1 MIGLAGLNSIAQGV
15 GRCRDICE
23 LMRALILFLFLLSAL
38 WLPAAAPATNGPPAD
53 ANATEQNAKGTQ
65 PTTDADVD
73 GDEEETEKAKS
84 WLGDLLES
92 GPIGLLIKG
101 GWFMAPI
108 LLLAILA
115 LGVIIERWR
124 SLKMLG
130 TENDALRQAVL
141 DDLTHDRIEE
151 ALARCERERGP
162 VAAVIANGLRK
173 YFVLRKL
180 NYDPGRLEEQVVKS
194 MENYGVH
201 IVAALE
207 RHLSVLAIV
216 SSVAP
221 MLGFLGTVA
230 GMIESFDQIVKMDK
244 GELEG
249 ATSIVAA
256 AADGISVAL
265 LTTCFGLMV
274 GIPAFMAFNYFSSV
288 INNFVL
294 EVEESSS
301 ELMEAVTLQLT
312 LNEANQ
318 RPNRE

>member
-1 MIGLAGLNSIAQGV
+1 
-15 GRCRDICE
+15 
-23 LMRALILFLFLLSAL
+23 MRALIFLLLLLSAL
-38 WLPAAAPATNGPPAD
+38 WLPAAAPATNAPA
-53 ANATEQNAKGTQ
+53 AEGNATGQNAKAGQ
-65 PTTDADVD
+65 ESTDADAA
-73 GDEEETEKAKS
+73 GDEKEKEEKKS
-84 WLGDLLES
+84 RLGELLKG
-92 GPIGLLIKG
+92 GPIGLLITG
-101 GWFMAPI
+101 GWFMVPI
-108 LLLAILA
+108 LLMAILA

-130 TENDALRQAVL
+130 TDNEALREAVL
-141 DDLTHDRIEE
+141 DDLTNDRVEE

-230 GMIESFDQIVKMDK
+230 GMVDSFEQIVLMDK

-256 AADGISVAL
+256 AAAGISVAL
-265 LTTCFGLMV
+265 YTTCFGLMV

-312 LNEANQ
+312 LNEAAK
-318 RPNRE
+318 RPSRE

>member
-1 MIGLAGLNSIAQGV
+1 
-15 GRCRDICE
+15 
-23 LMRALILFLFLLSAL
+23 MRALILFLYLLSTL
-38 WLPAAAPATNGPPAD
+38 WLHSAVSATNDPPAD
-53 ANATEQNAKGTQ
+53 ANATEQNATGGQ
-65 PTTDADVD
+65 QRVDADAS
-73 GDEEETEKAKS
+73 GDEEENEKAKS

-108 LLLAILA
+108 LILAVLA

-318 RPNRE
+318 RPSRE

>member
-1 MIGLAGLNSIAQGV
+1 
-15 GRCRDICE
+15 
-23 LMRALILFLFLLSAL
+23 MRLLSLILLFASTLLL
-38 WLPAAAPATNGPPAD
+38 FAAVPATNAPAID
-53 ANATEQNAKGTQ
+53 TNVTDQNSSGIQ
-65 PTTDADVD
+65 PAADVNSS
-73 GDEEETEKAKS
+73 GEEEGEKDEKKS
-84 WLGDLLES
+84 WIVELLES
-92 GPIGLLIKG
+92 GPIGRLIKG
-101 GWFMAPI
+101 GWFMVPI

-130 TENDALRQAVL
+130 TDNESLRQAVL
-141 DDLTHDRIEE
+141 DDLTNDRVEE
-151 ALARCERERGP
+151 ALALCERQRGP

-173 YFVLRKL
+173 YFVLKKL

-194 MENYGVH
+194 MEGYGVH

-207 RHLSVLAIV
+207 RHLSILAIV

-244 GELEG
+244 GEVEG

-288 INNFVL
+288 INTFVL
-294 EVEESSS
+294 EVEESST

-312 LNEANQ
+312 LNEAAKQ
-318 RPNRE
+318 PSRE